1 MSRLITAIM
10 NNHRWNKVR
19 EFETRYKEKS
29 LRRMSQKESLG
40 IFFNLYQFSQE
51 LLDKK
56 YYSILDREKIKS
68 LVRIHFLAKG
78 VK

>member
-1 MSRLITAIM
+1 M

>member
-1 MSRLITAIM
+1 
-10 NNHRWNKVR
+10 
-19 EFETRYKEKS
+19 
-29 LRRMSQKESLG
+29 MSQKESLG

>member
-1 MSRLITAIM
+1 M
-10 NNHRWNKVR
+10 NNHRWDKIK

-40 IFFNLYQFSQE
+40 IFFSLHQFSQK
-51 LLDKK
+51 LRDKK

-68 LVRIHFLAKG
+68 LVRIHFLARG

>member
-1 MSRLITAIM
+1 M
-10 NNHRWNKVR
+10 NNHRWDKIK
-19 EFETRYKEKS
+19 EFETRQKEKS

-40 IFFNLYQFSQE
+40 IFFSLYQFSQK
-51 LLDKK
+51 LRDKK

-68 LVRIHFLAKG
+68 LVRIHFLARG